1 MMNVPELKKRLA
13 ELRALFPELL
23 RRDCVRLKRE
33 FDRAV
38 SALEGKP
45 ETAEHLIN
53 ALSFQV
59 QRARK
64 RSIAGIAEDLRYEF
78 PEDLPISSHVPAIC
92 EKLKSHPV
100 VIVCGSTGS
109 GKTTQLPKIALSAGL
124 GRVGRIGCTQPRRIA
139 ASSLA
144 RRVAG
149 ELACECGAQVGY
161 KVRFDDRTA
170 ENTVVKFMTDGILL
184 AETRDD
190 PMLDQYDCIILD
202 EVHERSLNIDFLLGY
217 LKLLLKKRSDL
228 KLVISSA
235 TLESERISAFFDHA
249 PVEEVEG
256 RLFPIED
263 CYLEPEE
270 DEELAE
276 SVARGVTFLDEIDR
290 RGDILVFLPG
300 EREIRDCA
308 ELLKGRNFPNTE
320 ILPLFGRLSAGDQQ
334 RVFSASRFR
343 RIVLATNVAETSLT
357 IPGIRYVVD
366 SGLVRLS
373 RYNPRTRIQELRVET
388 ISQASARQRRGRCG
402 RLRDGICVHL
412 YSEETLKES
421 AEFTPPEI
429 QRSSLAGVILQMAS
443 LNLPPLGEF
452 PLVDEPS
459 PALVREGMRAL
470 NDLRALNGTRLTPLG
485 RKLAAMPLDPHLG
498 KMLLEA
504 DRHRLLSELL
514 VIVAFL
520 SIPDPRERPFDKAGE
535 ADAAHRKFASDKSDY
550 LGILNLWLALEE
562 EYRNNRNSNQALRR
576 FAQKNYL
583 NYRRIR
589 EWRNLA
595 DDLREL
601 CAEAGCRS
609 KNEINLERLPYD
621 VLHKV
626 LLSGLP
632 RQLGCYNRET
642 RLYSD
647 MGGKKFLLF
656 PGSGLTRRKSP
667 PDCVLSFALVET
679 TRVFARCNA
688 EARAEW
694 LEQIAPHL
702 CAYVY
707 DNVYWDERSG
717 FVYARERVT
726 AGQLVIH
733 PGRRCHYAKTHPKEA
748 REVFL
753 REGLVTGA
761 ANLRGTWLEESS
773 YLIRELRLLELKIR
787 RVDSLIDEVALY
799 DWFDRMLPPE
809 ICSVDAVKRLW
820 NAEKKSY
827 APPPE
832 EFTTEAY
839 SELRESDYPD
849 FLMFA
854 GQRFPL
860 SYRYDPGEK
869 FDGVT
874 LLAREDSL
882 NLLNPHVLDYLVP
895 GYLPQKLERM
905 IRSLPKN
912 LRVELMPI
920 GNAVDAFMRRYR
932 AGEIFTEQPLAAA
945 LADFLGEEY
954 GVELEQ
960 EAFDRAD
967 FPEYLQM
974 KLAIL
979 NGQGKIRKITRT
991 FPDVHRMDSCLS
1003 SNIPAVKQWNLE
1015 HCHCWPGL
1023 TGSLPYSITVSK
1035 EAGTPGYPAVVA
1047 EEESV
1052 GRKVFLKEAEAKLQ
1066 HERGLQ
1072 KLYRLEMPVLVKHMR
1087 SALKVP
1093 HDLELSF
1100 FLNDPQW
1107 REELIDATILESFPM
1122 DSWDIRSAADF
1133 ARCLEASRDTAAELL
1148 AKNLAELKSI
1158 FQLYEQVMS
1167 LKRRLPRDSDCA
1179 AAMDERL
1186 NLLFRKGFLRCR
1198 KAFSR
1203 YDRYLKALKIRVE
1216 RALTAPGKDA
1226 QKGADLEAYASKLK
1240 LALELEPDLERRE
1253 DLYAFYLLFEE
1264 ANINR
1269 YAPEIRT
1276 LEKCG
1281 PEVLKRSWDALKL

>member
-1 MMNVPELKKRLA
+1 MNVSELKKRLS
-13 ELRALFPELL
+13 ELRALFPVL
-23 RRDCVRLKRE
+23 RLSDSVRLKRDL
-33 FDRAV
+33 DRAV
-38 SALEGKP
+38 SALGGKP

-53 ALSFQV
+53 SLSFQV
-59 QRARK
+59 RNALK
-64 RSIAGIAEDLRYEF
+64 RSIAETADDLRYEF
-78 PEDLPISSHVPAIC
+78 PEDLPISSHVQAIRD
-92 EKLKSHPV
+92 KLKSHPV

-109 GKTTQLPKIALSAGL
+109 GKTTQIPKIALSAGF

-149 ELACECGAQVGY
+149 ELSCECGAQVGY

-190 PMLDQYDCIILD
+190 PMLYQYDCIILD

-217 LKLLLKKRSDL
+217 LKLLLKKRTDL
-228 KLVISSA
+228 KLIISSA

-263 CYLEPEE
+263 CFLEPDE

-276 SVARGVTFLDEIDR
+276 TVARGITLIDEIDR

-334 RVFSASRFR
+334 RVFSPSRFR

-388 ISQASARQRRGRCG
+388 VSQASARQRRGRCG
-402 RLRDGICVHL
+402 RLRDGVCVHL
-412 YSEETLKES
+412 YTEETLKES
-421 AEFTPPEI
+421 SEFTPPEI

-443 LNLPPLGEF
+443 LGLPPLGEF

-470 NDLRALNGTRLTPLG
+470 NDLRALNGTRLTAVG

-520 SIPDPRERPFDKAGE
+520 SIPDPRERPFEKASE

-550 LGILNLWLALEE
+550 IGILNLWLALDE

-595 DDLREL
+595 DDLREI
-601 CAEAGCRS
+601 CAEAGCAS

-656 PGSGLTRRKSP
+656 PGSGLAKRKSP

-688 EARAEW
+688 EARPEW

-707 DNVYWDERSG
+707 DNVCWDDRSG

-753 REGLVTGA
+753 REGLVSGA

-787 RVDSLIDEVALY
+787 RPDSLIDEDALY
-799 DWFDRMLPPE
+799 DWFDRALPPE
-809 ICSVDAVKRLW
+809 ICSVDAVKRDW
-820 NAEKKSY
+820 NAKKQSY
-827 APPPE
+827 TPAPE
-832 EFTTEAY
+832 EFTTESY
-839 SELRESDYPD
+839 SDLRESDYPD
-849 FLMFA
+849 FLLFA
-854 GQRFPL
+854 GQRFSL

-869 FDGVT
+869 LDGIT

-882 NLLNPHVLDYLVP
+882 NLLSPYVLDYLVP
-895 GYLPQKLERM
+895 GYLPQKIELL
-905 IRSLPKN
+905 IRSLPKSI
-912 LRVELMPI
+912 RVELMPI
-920 GNAVDAFMRRYR
+920 ADAVDSFMERYR
-932 AGEIFTEQPLAAA
+932 AGEIFTEQPLASA
-945 LADFLGEEY
+945 LADFLLEEY
-954 GVELEQ
+954 GVELESD
-960 EAFDRAD
+960 AFDRAD
-967 FPEYLQM
+967 LPEYLRM
-974 KLAIL
+974 KLSIL
-979 NGQGKIRKITRT
+979 NEHGKVRETTRT
-991 FPDVHRMDSCLS
+991 FPDVHRLNSCLS
-1003 SNIPAVKQWNLE
+1003 TNIPAVKKWDME
-1015 HCHCWPGL
+1015 HCRCWPGISE
-1023 TGSLPYSITVSK
+1023 TLPYSITVSE
-1035 EAGTPGYPAVVA
+1035 EAGTVGYPAVVA

-1052 GRKVFLKEAEAKLQ
+1052 GRKVFLKEKEARLN
-1066 HERGLQ
+1066 HERGLLM
-1072 KLYRLEMPVLVKHMR
+1072 LYRMEMPVLVKHMR

-1093 HDLELSF
+1093 HYLELSF
-1100 FLNDPQW
+1100 FLNDPLW
-1107 REELIDATILESFPM
+1107 REELIDRAVRESFPL
-1122 DSWDIRSAADF
+1122 DCWDIRSAGDF
-1133 ARCLEASRDTAAELL
+1133 AQCVEHSRDCAAECL
-1148 AKNLAELKSI
+1148 AKNLAELKSV
-1158 FQLYEQVMS
+1158 FALYEEVVL

-1179 AAMDERL
+1179 SAIEERL
-1186 NLLFRKGFLRCR
+1186 ELLFRKGFLRCR
-1198 KAFSR
+1198 TAFSR
-1203 YDRYLKALKIRVE
+1203 YDRYLKALKIRIE
-1216 RALTAPGKDA
+1216 RALTAPAKDA

-1240 LALELEPDLERRE
+1240 LALEIESDLEKNGE
-1253 DLYAFYLLFEE
+1253 LYEFYLLFEE

-1281 PEVLKRSWDALKL
+1281 PEILKRKWDAVRI

>member
-1 MMNVPELKKRLA
+1 MNVPDLKKRLS
-13 ELRALFPELL
+13 ELRALFPVL
-23 RRDCVRLKRE
+23 RLSDSVRLKRE
-33 FDRAV
+33 LDRAA
-38 SALEGKP
+38 SALGGKP
-45 ETAEHLIN
+45 ETAEHLVN
-53 ALSFQV
+53 SLSFQV
-59 QRARK
+59 RNALK
-64 RSIAGIAEDLRYEF
+64 RSIAKTADELHYEF
-78 PEDLPISSHVPAIC
+78 PEDLPIVSHVQAIQ
-92 EKLKSHPV
+92 EKLRSHPV

-149 ELACECGAQVGY
+149 ELSCECGAQVGY

-190 PMLDQYDCIILD
+190 PMLYQYDCIILD

-217 LKLLLKKRSDL
+217 LKLLLKKRTDL
-228 KLVISSA
+228 KLIISSA

-276 SVARGVTFLDEIDR
+276 TVARGISFLDEIDR

-334 RVFSASRFR
+334 RVFSPSRFR

-402 RLRDGICVHL
+402 RLRDGVCVHL
-412 YSEETLKES
+412 YSEEVLNES

-443 LNLPPLGEF
+443 LGLPPLGEF

-470 NDLRALNGTRLTPLG
+470 NDLRALNGTCLTPIG

-520 SIPDPRERPFDKAGE
+520 SIPDPRERPFEKASE
-535 ADAAHRKFASDKSDY
+535 ADAAHRKFASDKSDFI
-550 LGILNLWLALEE
+550 GILNLWLALEE
-562 EYRNNRNSNQALRR
+562 EFRNNRNSNQALRR
-576 FAQKNYL
+576 FTQKNYL
-583 NYRRIR
+583 NYRRVR

-595 DDLREL
+595 DDLREI
-601 CAEAGCRS
+601 CAEAGCTS
-609 KNEINLERLPYD
+609 KNEINPERLPYD

-656 PGSGLTRRKSP
+656 PGSGLAKRKSP

-707 DNVYWDERSG
+707 DNVYWDDRSG

-733 PGRRCHYAKTHPKEA
+733 PGRRCHYGKTHPKEA

-753 REGLVTGA
+753 REGLVSGA
-761 ANLRGTWLEESS
+761 ANLRGSWLEESS

-787 RVDSLIDEVALY
+787 RPDSLIDEVALY
-799 DWFDRMLPPE
+799 DWFDRSLPPE

-820 NAEKKSY
+820 NVEKKSY
-827 APPPE
+827 SPPPE
-832 EFTTEAY
+832 EFTTESYA
-839 SELRESDYPD
+839 ELKESDYPD
-849 FLMFA
+849 FLVFA
-854 GQRFPL
+854 GQRFSL
-860 SYRYDPGEK
+860 SYRYDPGENH
-869 FDGVT
+869 DGIT

-882 NLLNPHVLDYLVP
+882 NLLSPYVLDYLVP
-895 GYLPQKLERM
+895 GYLPQKIELM

-912 LRVELMPI
+912 IRVELMPI
-920 GNAVDAFMRRYR
+920 ADAVDSFMERYR
-932 AGEIFTEQPLAAA
+932 AGEIFTEQPLASA
-945 LADFLGEEY
+945 LADFLLEEY
-954 GVELEQ
+954 GVELEHD
-960 EAFDRAD
+960 AFDRAD
-967 FPEYLQM
+967 PPEYLQM

-979 NGQGKIRKITRT
+979 NEHGKVREIART
-991 FPDVHRMDSCLS
+991 FPDVHRLDSCLS
-1003 SNIPAVKQWNLE
+1003 TNIPAVKKWDME
-1015 HCHCWPGL
+1015 HCRCWPGISE
-1023 TGSLPYSITVSK
+1023 TLPYSITVSK
-1035 EAGTPGYPAVVA
+1035 ESGTLGYPAVVA

-1052 GRKVFLKEAEAKLQ
+1052 GRKVFLKEREAKLN
-1066 HERGLQ
+1066 HERGLLM
-1072 KLYRLEMPVLVKHMR
+1072 LYRMEMPVLVKHMR

-1107 REELIDATILESFPM
+1107 RDELIDSAVRESFPV
-1122 DSWDIRSAADF
+1122 DCWDIRSAGDF
-1133 ARCLEASRDTAAELL
+1133 AQSVEHSRDCAAELL
-1148 AKNLAELKSI
+1148 AKKLTELKSV
-1158 FQLYEQVMS
+1158 FALYEEAVA
-1167 LKRRLPRDSDCA
+1167 LKRRLPRESDCA
-1179 AAMDERL
+1179 YAIEERL
-1186 NLLFRKGFLRCR
+1186 ELLFRKGFLRCR
-1198 KAFSR
+1198 IAFSR

-1216 RALTAPGKDA
+1216 RALTAPAKDA
-1226 QKGADLEAYASKLK
+1226 QKGADLDFYASKLK
-1240 LALELEPDLERRE
+1240 LALEVEPDLERNE
-1253 DLYAFYLLFEE
+1253 ELCEFYLLFEE

-1281 PEVLKRSWDALKL
+1281 PEVLKRKWEAVRL

>member
-1 MMNVPELKKRLA
+1 MNVPDLKKRLS
-13 ELRALFPELL
+13 ELRALFPVL
-23 RRDCVRLKRE
+23 RLSDSIRLKRDL
-33 FDRAV
+33 DRAA
-38 SALEGKP
+38 SALGGKP
-45 ETAEHLIN
+45 ETAEHLVN
-53 ALSFQV
+53 SLSFQV
-59 QRARK
+59 RNALK
-64 RSIAGIAEDLRYEF
+64 RSIARIADDLRYEF
-78 PEDLPISSHVPAIC
+78 PEDLPISSHVEAIR
-92 EKLKSHPV
+92 EKLKSHSV

-149 ELACECGAQVGY
+149 ELSCECGAQVGY

-190 PMLDQYDCIILD
+190 PMLYQYDCIILD

-217 LKLLLKKRSDL
+217 LKLLLKKRTDL
-228 KLVISSA
+228 KLIISSA

-276 SVARGVTFLDEIDR
+276 SVARGITFLDEIDR

-334 RVFSASRFR
+334 RVFSPSRFR

-402 RLRDGICVHL
+402 RLRDGVCVHL
-412 YSEETLKES
+412 YSEEVLNES

-443 LNLPPLGEF
+443 LGLPPLGEF

-470 NDLRALNGTRLTPLG
+470 NDLRALNGTRLTPIG

-520 SIPDPRERPFDKAGE
+520 SIPDPRERPFEKASE
-535 ADAAHRKFASDKSDY
+535 ADAAHRKFASDKSDFI
-550 LGILNLWLALEE
+550 GILNLWLALEE
-562 EYRNNRNSNQALRR
+562 GFRNNRNSNQALRR

-595 DDLREL
+595 DDLREI
-601 CAEAGCRS
+601 CAEAGCTS

-621 VLHKV
+621 VFHKV

-656 PGSGLTRRKSP
+656 PGSGLAKRKSP

-688 EARAEW
+688 EARTEW

-707 DNVYWDERSG
+707 DNVYWDDRSG

-733 PGRRCHYAKTHPKEA
+733 PGRRCHYAKTHPKET

-753 REGLVTGA
+753 REGLVSGA
-761 ANLRGTWLEESS
+761 ANLRGSWLEESS

-787 RVDSLIDEVALY
+787 RPDSLIDEVALY
-799 DWFDRMLPPE
+799 DWFDRSLPPE

-832 EFTTEAY
+832 EFTTESY

-849 FLMFA
+849 FLIFA
-854 GQRFPL
+854 GQRFSL

-869 FDGVT
+869 HDGIT

-882 NLLNPHVLDYLVP
+882 NLLSPYVLDYLVP
-895 GYLPQKLERM
+895 GYLPQKIELM
-905 IRSLPKN
+905 IRSLPKSI
-912 LRVELMPI
+912 RVELMPI
-920 GNAVDAFMRRYR
+920 ADAVDSFMERYR
-932 AGEIFTEQPLAAA
+932 AGEIFTEQPLALA
-945 LADFLGEEY
+945 LTDFLLEEY
-954 GVELEQ
+954 GVEIEQ
-960 EAFDRAD
+960 DAFDRAD
-967 FPEYLQM
+967 LPEYLQM
-974 KLAIL
+974 KLSIL
-979 NGQGKIRKITRT
+979 NEHGKVREITRT
-991 FPDVHRMDSCLS
+991 FPDVHRLDSCLS
-1003 SNIPAVKQWNLE
+1003 TNIPAVKKWDME
-1015 HCHCWPGL
+1015 HCRCWPGISE
-1023 TGSLPYSITVSK
+1023 TLPYSITVSK
-1035 EAGTPGYPAVVA
+1035 EAGTLGYPAVVA

-1052 GRKVFLKEAEAKLQ
+1052 GRKVFLKEREAKLN
-1066 HERGLQ
+1066 HERGLLM
-1072 KLYRLEMPVLVKHMR
+1072 LYRMEMPVLIKHMR

-1107 REELIDATILESFPM
+1107 RDELIDSAVRESFPV
-1122 DSWDIRSAADF
+1122 DCWDIRSAGDF
-1133 ARCLEASRDTAAELL
+1133 AQSVEHSRDCAAELL
-1148 AKNLAELKSI
+1148 AGKLAELKSV
-1158 FQLYEQVMS
+1158 FALYEEVVS
-1167 LKRRLPRDSDCA
+1167 LKRRLPRESDCA
-1179 AAMDERL
+1179 YAIEERL
-1186 NLLFRKGFLRCR
+1186 EFLFRKGFLRCR
-1198 KAFSR
+1198 AAFSR

-1216 RALTAPGKDA
+1216 RALTAPAKDA
-1226 QKGADLEAYASKLK
+1226 QKGADLELYVSKLK
-1240 LALELEPDLERRE
+1240 LALDVEPDLERNE
-1253 DLYAFYLLFEE
+1253 ELCEFYLLFEE

-1281 PEVLKRSWDALKL
+1281 PEVLKRKWDAVRI